1 MLYLRKKSIFMQRTF
16 KSKIG
21 ILTHI
26 LLLITIILLF
36 YSMWIKSII
45 FLVFM
50 LIINVLFVPSFIH
63 TEYIFNNNMLYI
75 KSGYLP
81 VIKIKLD
88 IISEIISHPKKNSLF
103 TTNHT
108 KRYALSSDQ
117 IILYCKDNRRI
128 AISPYDK
135 EGFIRETIKCNPDIK
150 ITK

>member
-1 MLYLRKKSIFMQRTF
+1 
-16 KSKIG
+16 
-21 ILTHI
+21 
-26 LLLITIILLF
+26 
-36 YSMWIKSII
+36 
-45 FLVFM
+45 
-50 LIINVLFVPSFIH
+50 
-63 TEYIFNNNMLYI
+63 MLYI

-103 TTNHT
+103 TTNPT
-108 KRYALSSDQ
+108 KRYALSSDP